1 MNHLSDEQ
9 LFSEAAPPLTPDE
22 LAHLDT
28 CPRCRMERLRYDRS
42 RALAVESGVVATLV
56 GLNDEI
62 GHSLVSSL
70 TAEWWCD
77 GFGTLVQSDGLD
89 WWRHERRGIDGDA
102 SDRARRVASL
112 GVAGLVPWRV
122 EGSVVLSRW
131 HPGVTLDRALDR
143 EPAETAQR
151 SAARILED
159 VAVLLQR
166 LHAGGLAHGAV
177 RPSRV
182 LVRDGRGA
190 LLLSALTPGNPRSD
204 RAAFQRMAHE
214 MLGVAVPKGLR
225 AAHQR
230 IVDHALS
237 QVFRDLPRD
246 RTDGSRGRGFLV
258 GRSKESA
265 NLLALVRGGVRLVS
279 VVGPP
284 GIGKTAFLE
293 HVLPTVGPFLRLDAA
308 SLTTSPL
315 GRGSEPERIVAL
327 DGIDEVIDLAARQIA
342 GWLED
347 TEHTFVVAAEQPLRL
362 RGEQVLRLGPLD
374 PESALALSREAAH
387 GSDVRSPLE
396 LAGGV
401 PWAIELLATAG
412 TDPVIE
418 GPYDRALTQSFDR
431 LPGTLQHALRMLAA
445 RDQAM
450 DVATAT
456 PWSDADVDDRLM
468 ELVDRS
474 WLIADDAAVGSV
486 SMLAPMRR
494 WLEKR
499 ALARA
504 R

>member
-9 LFSEAAPPLTPDE
+9 LFSEAASPLTPDE

-42 RALAVESGVVATLV
+42 RGLAVESGVVATLV

-62 GHSLVSSL
+62 GHSLASSL

-89 WWRHERRGIDGDA
+89 WWRHERRAIDADA
-102 SDRARRVASL
+102 SGRARRMASL

-122 EGSVVLSRW
+122 EGSVVFSRW
-131 HPGVTLDRALDR
+131 YSGVTLDRALDR

-151 SAARILED
+151 FAARILGD

-166 LHAGGLAHGAV
+166 LHTGGLAHGAV

-190 LLLSALTPGNPRSD
+190 LLLSGLTPGNPRSD
-204 RAAFQRMAHE
+204 RAAFQRMVHE
-214 MLGVAVPKGLR
+214 MLGVAVPKALR
-225 AAHQR
+225 AAHHQ
-230 IVDHALS
+230 IVDHELS
-237 QVFRDLPRD
+237 QVFRDVPPD
-246 RTDGSRGRGFLV
+246 RTDNSRRRCNLV
-258 GRSKESA
+258 GRSQESA
-265 NLLALVRGGVRLVS
+265 ALQALVRGGVRLIS
-279 VVGPP
+279 VLGPP
-284 GIGKTAFLE
+284 GIGKSAFVE
-293 HVLPTVGPFLRLDAA
+293 HVLPTVGPFLRLDAT
-308 SLTTSPL
+308 SLTTSL
-315 GRGSEPERIVAL
+315 VGQGSGAGRIVAL
-327 DGIDEVIDLAARQIA
+327 DGIDEVIDLAARRIA

-374 PESALALSREAAH
+374 PESASALFREAAH
-387 GSDVRSPLE
+387 GSDVRIPLE

-401 PWAIELLATAG
+401 PWAIELLAAAG
-412 TDPVIE
+412 TDPIIE

-431 LPGTLQHALRMLAA
+431 LPGALQDALRMIAA
-445 RDQAM
+445 RDH
-450 DVATAT
+450 ATAT
-456 PWSDADVDDRLM
+456 EWLDSEVDDRLM
-468 ELVDRS
+468 ELADRS
-474 WLIADDAAVGSV
+474 WLIADAAAVGTV
-486 SMLAPMRR
+486 SLLPPMRR

-499 ALARA
+499 ALT
-504 R
+504 

>member
-9 LFSEAAPPLTPDE
+9 LFSEAASPLTPDE
-22 LAHLDT
+22 RAHLDT
-28 CPRCRMERLRYDRS
+28 CPRCRIERLRYDRS
-42 RALAVESGVVATLV
+42 RALAVERGVVDTLV

-62 GHSLVSSL
+62 GHSLLSSL

-77 GFGTLVQSDGLD
+77 GFGTVVQSDGLD
-89 WWRHERRGIDGDA
+89 WWRHQRRAIDGDA
-102 SDRARRVASL
+102 SDRARRVHSL

-122 EGSVVLSRW
+122 EGSVVFSRW
-131 HPGVTLDRALDR
+131 YPGVTLDRALDR

-151 SAARILED
+151 FAARILED

-190 LLLSALTPGNPRSD
+190 LLLSALTPGDPRSD

-230 IVDHALS
+230 IVDHELS
-237 QVFRDLPRD
+237 RVFRDSPPD
-246 RTDGSRGRGFLV
+246 RTDSSRLRRFLV
-258 GRSKESA
+258 GRSQESA
-265 NLLALVRGGVRLVS
+265 DLKALVRGKVRLVS
-279 VVGPP
+279 VLGPP

-293 HVLPTVGPFLRLDAA
+293 HVLPTVGPFLRLDAT

-315 GRGSEPERIVAL
+315 GRGSPEPGRIVAL
-327 DGIDEVIDLAARQIA
+327 DGIDDVIDLAARRIA
-342 GWLED
+342 EWLED

-374 PESALALSREAAH
+374 PESALALFREAAH
-387 GSDVRSPLE
+387 GSDVRSPVE
-396 LAGGV
+396 LAAGV
-401 PWAIELLATAG
+401 PWAIELLAAAG
-412 TDPVIE
+412 TDPVVE

-431 LPGTLQHALRMLAA
+431 LPATLQHALRMIVA
-445 RDQAM
+445 RDQA
-450 DVATAT
+450 TAT
-456 PWSDADVDDRLM
+456 QWSDTELDDRLM
-468 ELVDRS
+468 ELADRS

-486 SMLAPMRR
+486 SLLPPMRR

-499 ALARA
+499 ALA
-504 R
+504 